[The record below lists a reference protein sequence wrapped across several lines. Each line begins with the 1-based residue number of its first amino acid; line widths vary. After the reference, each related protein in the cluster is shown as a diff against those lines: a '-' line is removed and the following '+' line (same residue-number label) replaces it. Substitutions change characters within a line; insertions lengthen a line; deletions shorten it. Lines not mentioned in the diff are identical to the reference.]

1 MTIQNIQKTI
11 KAFVKAESAKSAA
24 ILAALQDYMG
34 TDKAFKDDSQKAF
47 SHMVDVIKSTAKDA
61 SEDNA
66 IPATIKQYCT
76 HLVGVAN
83 DANHGIEWIIRQGTF
98 GAIRKAYT
106 NIQEIKRGDEK
117 PKDGDAK
124 SKADKAPTVKLDPI
138 IQALAQFRN
147 QLKERGETKALQN
160 FDYMLTTTL
169 QDHVK
174 GNKPTQEPKAAVASI
189 KVPKA
194 KAKAQQAAMI

>member
-11 KAFVKAESAKSAA
+11 KAFVTAESAKSAA
-24 ILAALQDYMG
+24 ILAALQGHMSE
-34 TDKAFKDDSQKAF
+34 DKAFKDDSQKAF
-47 SHMVDVIKSTAKDA
+47 SHMIDVIKSTAKDA

-83 DANHGIEWIIRQGTF
+83 DADHGIEWIIRQGTF

-117 PKDGDAK
+117 PKGDAK
-124 SKADKAPTVKLDPI
+124 PKAAKAEAVKLDPI
-138 IQALAQFRN
+138 IQALATFRN
-147 QLKERGETKALQN
+147 QLKARGETKALQN
-160 FDYMLTTTL
+160 FDYMLQTTL
-169 QDHVK
+169 QDHAT
-174 GNKPTQEPKAAVASI
+174 GNKPTQEPKASI
-189 KVPKA
+189 KVTKA
-194 KAKAQQAAMI
+194 EAKAQQAAMI